1 MRKIKKIVLV
11 GGEEVNVFKT
21 VFVREYK
28 RNYSISCCIVEDRET
43 GKFYRFRENDC
54 YPYYMALECDD
65 LGRLDVGEIINR
77 KMMKPICS
85 VFLFGEFI
93 GYTFGKKDIVIGF

>member
-21 VFVREYK
+21 VFVRECK

-43 GKFYRFRENDC
+43 DKLYRFKDDS

-65 LGRLDVGEIINR
+65 LGRLDVGDIINE